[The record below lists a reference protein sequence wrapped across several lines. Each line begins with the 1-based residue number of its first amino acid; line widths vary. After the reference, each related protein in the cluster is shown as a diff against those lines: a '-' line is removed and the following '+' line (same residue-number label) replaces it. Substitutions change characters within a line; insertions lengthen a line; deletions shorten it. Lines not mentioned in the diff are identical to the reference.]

1 MNEWQ
6 GSMSEKIWKKF
17 KFDAKN
23 NIKTPLGLISLMINI
38 EHADTLD
45 KQQDDAGMEM
55 KNTKREHWKKKQREL

>member
-6 GSMSEKIWKKF
+6 GLMSEKIWKKF

-55 KNTKREHWKKKQREL
+55 